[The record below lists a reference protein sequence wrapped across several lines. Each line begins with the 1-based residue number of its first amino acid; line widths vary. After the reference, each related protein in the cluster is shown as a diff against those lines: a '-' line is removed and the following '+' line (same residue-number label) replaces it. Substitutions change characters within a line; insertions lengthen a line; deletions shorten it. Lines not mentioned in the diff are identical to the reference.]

1 MQSRACHQ
9 SNRPTLEQVTL
20 CAVDTRA
27 PTLALDALKRSLAQ
41 AGFGRVV
48 LFTSQEGVR
57 LASHSGIE
65 TIEIEPL
72 RSGSDYS
79 RWVVQNLPL
88 HIQTSHVLISQ
99 WDGFVTNARAW
110 SDEFLS
116 WDYIGALWPDQSTGR
131 NVGNG
136 GFSLRS
142 QSFLR
147 AAQALQLQNF
157 HPEDQVLCR
166 DHRVVLETQHGIRFA
181 PPAVA
186 RRFAYE
192 NEKPCQPTF
201 GFHGPYNLP
210 KALNESELMLLLEQ
224 LPDDF
229 FRSRDARRLAR
240 ALLLRRMPN
249 AASALLRRRS
259 AQGKSGL
266 HTRLLGATAALMTL
280 LKPHHP

>member
-1 MQSRACHQ
+1 MPPRVCHR
-9 SNRPTLEQVTL
+9 SNRPTLAQVTL

-27 PTLALDALKRSLAQ
+27 PLLALHALQRCAAQ
-41 AGFGRVV
+41 VDFARVV
-48 LFTSQEGVR
+48 LFTSQEGMR
-57 LASHSGIE
+57 LSLPAGIE
-65 TIEIEPL
+65 ALEIDAL

-79 RWVVQNLPL
+79 RWVVTSLPT
-88 HIQTSHVLISQ
+88 HIRTSHVLISQ
-99 WDGFVTNARAW
+99 WDGFVTHPQAW
-110 SDEFLS
+110 SDDFLA
-116 WDYIGALWPDQSTGR
+116 WDYIGAVWPDQPRNR

-142 QSFLR
+142 QKFLH
-147 AAQALQLQNF
+147 AAQALKLNNF

-166 DHRVVLETQHGIRFA
+166 DHRQILETQHGIRFA

-192 NEKPCQPTF
+192 NEKPQQPTF

-210 KALNESELMLLLEQ
+210 YAMHEGDLMALMEQ

-240 ALLLRRMPN
+240 RLLLQRMPL
-249 AASALLRRRS
+249 AAGHLLKRRS
-259 AQGKSGL
+259 AAGKAGL
-266 HTRLLGATAALMTL
+266 NTRLLGATAALMTL
-280 LKPHHP
+280 VKPRHP